1 MKSVRK
7 TVAGLLGHDRRE
19 RRGTYLLSVLLIVLL
34 SFRFIAFR
42 SPGKG
47 EVSDE
52 ILEAVASAPEDA
64 VEEMGLPEPFVF
76 DPNAASYDE
85 LLRLGLTERQAA
97 TLVNYRNSGARFRRP
112 EDIRRVYGIDSAA
125 AARLIPYIVIAAGD
139 LPLTTADKGRRTLPG
154 WSEQYSGSD
163 GLSVKSRSEQYTV
176 KGDLSV
182 QERADR
188 YYGTG
193 NPPASGYGDR
203 AAGAWNSSATGRTE
217 RSAGTGNPPA
227 TAGSDRHAG
236 KNNFPANGHADGA
249 YGSGRPLPD
258 LNSCSAAELEQLPGI
273 GPVLSVRII
282 KYRALLGGFVSKE
295 QLGEVYGLDSSVVR
309 MVSERVTL
317 TREAVTPLL
326 LDSVSFGSLA
336 RHPYVGHEMAR
347 LITAYR
353 SLSTAPL
360 TLGSLVGS
368 KVITPQQAE
377 RLAPYVRPPE
387 GVRGEDY
394 EFILSKVLK

>member
-1 MKSVRK
+1 MPIFPRVLAVSRVKSLRK
-7 TVAGLLGHDRRE
+7 TVAGLIGHDRRE
-19 RRGTYLLSVLLIVLL
+19 RRGTYLLSVLLAVLL
-34 SFRFIAFR
+34 AVRFLAFR
-42 SPGKG
+42 PTVRG

-52 ILEAVASAPEDA
+52 IQEAVTAAPGDA
-64 VEEMGLPEPFVF
+64 LADRSLPEPFAF

-85 LLRLGLTERQAA
+85 LMQLGLTERQAT
-97 TLVNYRNSGARFRRP
+97 TLVNYRTSGARFRRP

-125 AARLIPYIVIAAGD
+125 AARLIPYIVIVAGE
-139 LPLTTADKGRRTLPG
+139 LPLTAAAEGRITP
-154 WSEQYSGSD
+154 SGSA
-163 GLSVKSRSEQYTV
+163 
-176 KGDLSV
+176 
-182 QERADR
+182 ER
-188 YYGTG
+188 YSGTG
-193 NPPASGYGDR
+193 NPAASSYADR
-203 AAGAWNSSATGRTE
+203 ASATRTSPATVPTE
-217 RSAGTGNPPA
+217 RNAGTGNPPA
-227 TAGSDRHAG
+227 AGSSDRHAG
-236 KNNFPANGHADGA
+236 
-249 YGSGRPLPD
+249 SGRPLTD
-258 LNSCSAAELEQLPGI
+258 INSCSAAELEQLPGI

-282 KYRALLGGFVSKE
+282 KYRDLLGGFVSKE

-336 RHPYVGHEMAR
+336 RHPYVGHETAR

-353 SLSTAPL
+353 SLATAPL

-368 KVITPQQAE
+368 KVLTPLQAE

-387 GVRGEDY
+387 GVMGEDY